1 MNTSACTLQADTFRV
16 ACSHRRRCCV
26 AGDGQGLGF
35 HTHAHTWLGLIAGVK
50 AWLLFEPGAFPRGNL
65 SYPNRMLGAE
75 RLLSQWA
82 ADGGGEEGGGR
93 PMLCFQ
99 HPGEI
104 LYLPTGWAHA
114 PLTLGETV
122 GIGGQTQTCSGAEAC
137 TALIEQLE
145 ASLSLGGKARAEAE
159 LYRLL
164 SHAHLMLGQD
174 QSRHR
179 MRELFQVMYHIE
191 TVSRT
196 IVAGIWVAFFSAI
209 IVRTGLSPRADD
221 DGGGCRRAE
230 HFRGREGCSE
240 PGAKG

>member
-1 MNTSACTLQADTFRV
+1 MNTPPLVPCRPTRFEQRV
-16 ACSHRRRCCV
+16 HTDGACV

-65 SYPNRMLGAE
+65 SFPNRMLGAE
-75 RLLSQWA
+75 RMLSQWA
-82 ADGGGEEGGGR
+82 ADGEGEEGAAR

-114 PLTLGETV
+114 TLNLGETV

-145 ASLSLGGKARAEAE
+145 ASLSLGGKRRAEAE

-196 IVAGIWVAFFSAI
+196 VVAGIWVAFFQ
-209 IVRTGLSPRADD
+209 
-221 DGGGCRRAE
+221 GCQQ
-230 HFRGREGCSE
+230 
-240 PGAKG
+240 